1 MVLLQWFPRA
11 RTRVIWPCWTIPTAP
26 PGCECQPESAPGV
39 IVTFETTTS
48 KPFSKRRLP
57 LDWYVPRPNS
67 VLMNAGRG
75 DAAVAAAGT
84 ALTATISAANP
95 SVVTASHTPRLI
107 RAFICDSLSQSPPD
121 WASVTSRADG
131 HRDQLPASGGRCW
144 VELYSYSYV
153 TPTVQKI
160 ALVIT

>member
-11 RTRVIWPCWTIPTAP
+11 RTRVIWPCLTMPIAP

-39 IVTFETTTS
+39 IVIFETTTS

-67 VLMNAGRG
+67 VLVNPVGAS
-75 DAAVAAAGT
+75 VAAAGT

-95 SVVTASHTPRLI
+95 SVIIASHTPRLI

-144 VELYSYSYV
+144 VELYSSSYV
-153 TPTVQKI
+153 KPTVQKI
-160 ALVIT
+160 ALVITS